1 MHLVAALIQ
10 SRYEAPFRFTGKI
23 NKVTFELETLPGCGG
38 AAACSNAGVT
48 SGRSDQLQG
57 DMSEDEAHTLRRE
70 MPSFFSRAYSVLGF
84 IPSLTDAE
92 SAP

>member
-1 MHLVAALIQ
+1 
-10 SRYEAPFRFTGKI
+10 
-23 NKVTFELETLPGCGG
+23 
-38 AAACSNAGVT
+38 
-48 SGRSDQLQG
+48 
-57 DMSEDEAHTLRRE
+57 MSEDEAHTLRRE